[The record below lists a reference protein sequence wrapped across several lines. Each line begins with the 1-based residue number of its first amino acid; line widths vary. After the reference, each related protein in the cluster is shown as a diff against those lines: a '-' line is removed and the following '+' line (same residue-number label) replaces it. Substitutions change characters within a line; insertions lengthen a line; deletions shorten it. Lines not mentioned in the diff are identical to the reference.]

1 MNYNQFL
8 KRVNHNSDEWHYL
21 GAKNEK
27 NSSPE
32 LLHFSPLA
40 GKLVNS
46 IRTGN
51 LLTTILSIC
60 RMSSPS
66 KNANQLRGEYA
77 MLKEFKEFAMRG
89 NVLDLAVAV
98 IIGGAF
104 GKIITSLVAD
114 VLMPVIGLVLGG
126 LNFSELS
133 FTVGEA
139 VVKWGAFV
147 QSIIDF
153 VIVAF
158 VIFMIVRAMNR
169 MQKPAPVA
177 APTTKECPYC
187 FSTIPLKA
195 TRCPNC
201 TSQL

>member
-1 MNYNQFL
+1 
-8 KRVNHNSDEWHYL
+8 
-21 GAKNEK
+21 
-27 NSSPE
+27 
-32 LLHFSPLA
+32 
-40 GKLVNS
+40 
-46 IRTGN
+46 
-51 LLTTILSIC
+51 
-60 RMSSPS
+60 
-66 KNANQLRGEYA
+66 
-77 MLKEFKEFAMRG
+77 MLKEFREFAMRG

-104 GKIITSLVAD
+104 GKIIASLLAD
-114 VLMPVIGLVLGG
+114 VLMPLIGLVLGG
-126 LNFSELS
+126 VNFSELS

-147 QSIIDF
+147 QSIVDF

-158 VIFMIVRAMNR
+158 VIFMIVRTMNR

-177 APTTKECPYC
+177 APTTKECPFC